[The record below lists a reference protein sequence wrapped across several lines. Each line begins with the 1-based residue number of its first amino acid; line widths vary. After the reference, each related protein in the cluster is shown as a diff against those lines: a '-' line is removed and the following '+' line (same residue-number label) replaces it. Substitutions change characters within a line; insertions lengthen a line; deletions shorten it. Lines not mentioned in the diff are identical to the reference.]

1 MGVCMKKVIG
11 FCLLVLIGSLIF
23 TSTAA
28 AQNKHLRIGKIF
40 AKEEANQLF
49 GKPVFTIAVKK
60 DLLKAA
66 VAKADKYILLSIKGK
81 YPVILNDKRLPL
93 LLENNISLQPDEKA
107 FVFSKE
113 VVEEFIN
120 SSISPIVYFEI
131 RGISK
136 EEATAKVTTA
146 TYGANTIFSISDGY
160 NTLELSTDCPPWCPE
175 CPPKCP

>member
-113 VVEEFIN
+113 VVEEFLN
-120 SSISPIVYFEI
+120 SSNDPVIYFEL
-131 RGISK
+131 RGLYYNSNNMK
-136 EEATAKVTTA
+136 TP
-146 TYGANTIFSISDGY
+146 SIESGSTLFTVSNSN
-160 NTLELSTDCPPWCPE
+160 NTLEYATDCPPWCP
-175 CPPKCP
+175 K